1 MKRIKLT
8 RQEQA
13 IEDAALRGEYV
24 PVSKAEFNAIAAA
37 LAKRKKD
44 AVLNIRINS
53 QDLQNIKEKA
63 NRLGLKYQT
72 FIAEIIHRAAQA

>member
-1 MKRIKLT
+1 MRAIKLT
-8 RQEQA
+8 RQEKV
-13 IEDAALRGEYV
+13 IEDALLRGEYV
-24 PVSKAEFNAIAAA
+24 PVSKTEFNVIAAA

-44 AVLNIRINS
+44 AVLNIRVNS

-63 NRLGLKYQT
+63 HKLGLKYQT

>member
-1 MKRIKLT
+1 MRAIKLT
-8 RQEQA
+8 RQEKV
-13 IEDAALRGEYV
+13 IEDALLRGEYV
-24 PVSKAEFNAIAAA
+24 PVSKAEFNVIAAA

-44 AVLNIRINS
+44 AVLNIRVNS

-63 NRLGLKYQT
+63 HKLGLKYQT